1 MPNNSSIV
9 NRTEEF
15 NIPFG
20 SCYVYYSE
28 WAGGEIPAD
37 SAIETDANRVGY
49 VEGGCT
55 VNYTMET
62 ADLKDDFGKV
72 RRRVL
77 TAEDAGFK
85 CQFASWSSSKMG
97 LFTPTAR
104 IVEANGK
111 RKIKIGG
118 LQNDSGKNYLFR
130 LHHPDA
136 EMGDVRITIVGR
148 QQGGFELAFSPEKAN
163 SMVLD
168 VKAITSDD
176 EGTLIIYEE
185 EIPSG
190 SSASTPH

>member
-37 SAIETDANRVGY
+37 ETIETDANRVGY
-49 VEGGCT
+49 VEKGCT

-72 RRRVL
+72 RR
-77 TAEDAGFK
+77 TAGFK
-85 CQFASWSSSKMG
+85 CELVSWSSSKMG

-104 IVEANGK
+104 ITEANGK
-111 RKIKIGG
+111 RVIKIGG
-118 LQNDSGKNYLFR
+118 IQNDSGKNYLFR

-148 QQGGFELAFSPEKAN
+148 QQGGFELAFSPEDAN
-163 SMVLD
+163 RMALD

-185 EIPSG
+185 ELPAG
-190 SSASTPH
+190 E

>member
-1 MPNNSSIV
+1 MANNSSIV
-9 NRTEEF
+9 TRTEEF

-28 WAGGEIPAD
+28 WDGEEIPAD
-37 SAIETDANRVGY
+37 ATLETEANRVGY

-72 RRRVL
+72 RRTVL

-85 CQFASWSSSKMG
+85 CEFASWSSSKMG

-104 IVEANGK
+104 ITEANGK
-111 RKIKIGG
+111 RVIKIGG
-118 LQNDSGKNYLFR
+118 IQNDSGKNYIFR

-136 EMGDVRITIVGR
+136 EMGDVRITMVGR
-148 QQGGFELAFSPEKAN
+148 QQGGFELAFSPEDAN
-163 SMVLD
+163 RMALD
-168 VKAITSDD
+168 VKAITSDN

-185 EIPSG
+185 ELPAG
-190 SSASTPH
+190 E

>member
-1 MPNNSSIV
+1 MANNSSIV
-9 NRTEEF
+9 TRTEEF

-28 WAGGEIPAD
+28 WDGEEIPAD
-37 SAIETDANRVGY
+37 ATLETEANRVGY
-49 VEGGCT
+49 VKGGCT
-55 VNYTMET
+55 VNYNMET

-72 RRRVL
+72 RRTVL

-85 CQFASWSSSKMG
+85 CEFASWSSSKMG

-104 IVEANGK
+104 ITEANGK

-118 LQNDSGKNYLFR
+118 IQNDSGKNYIFR

-136 EMGDVRITIVGR
+136 EMGDVRITMVGR
-148 QQGGFELAFSPEKAN
+148 QQGGFELAFSPEDAN
-163 SMVLD
+163 RMALD
-168 VKAITSDD
+168 VKAITSDN

-185 EIPSG
+185 ELPAG
-190 SSASTPH
+190 E